1 MKVKILKLML
11 AAAAVLCLSAC
22 SGIKNLPKAEE
33 IDINGDWYRS
43 PVVKHAQG
51 AYAPDELGLVVRGG
65 KTGCIDETG
74 KEVIPCKYDN
84 QIVFSKRGYAAV
96 YNGEK
101 CGIINTSGEEVVPPE
116 YDWIEDAPGETEYA
130 VASKDGKCGYINLS
144 GGEGIPFCFDEADYF
159 NADGYAAVSV
169 NSKWGV
175 INTSGEITVPVMY
188 AEIETTD
195 KGYSVVTNGGKKG
208 LVDSSG
214 REILPAKYDM
224 IDAIPSG
231 DSVVFAVYKGSESFL
246 YSDKGKMLAEF
257 GKTALEYDSELKTGG
272 IIGTNSAGIKAAR
285 QGTIDEDNPPVYRL
299 YDKSGKSISN
309 TEYTYFTDYGSVAY
323 VETEE
328 GSGLITSQGEE
339 LLPCAYDCMTE
350 ITSDDGEPWLA
361 YYRLYEG
368 WTVYDTSGKRLKALR
383 KVLEDAPEDSDFYL
397 IGDDRIVIGLC
408 DGYDGP
414 LAGDMKD
421 FTGRKINKG
430 SIKVLYGMNNGNTV
444 ITRDNENEKNGLMDT
459 DGNILV
465 PAKYYSIEYCKSVYG
480 PFYLARTQAENDK
493 ITYFNRKGEQ
503 VTESDVYDDPMS
515 VDGLI
520 GVD

>member
-1 MKVKILKLML
+1 ML
-11 AAAAVLCLSAC
+11 VAAALLCLSAC
-22 SGIKNLPKAEE
+22 SGSIIQPKAEE

-43 PVVKHAQG
+43 PAVSDAQG
-51 AYAPDELGLVVRGG
+51 NYEPDELGFVVRNG
-65 KTGCIDETG
+65 KTGFIDETG
-74 KEVIPCKYDN
+74 KEVIPCRYDN
-84 QIVFSKRGYAAV
+84 HIVFSKRGYASV
-96 YNGEK
+96 YNGGK
-101 CGIINTSGEEVVPPE
+101 CGVINTSGEEVIPLE
-116 YDWIEDAPGETEYA
+116 YDWIEDIPGETDYA

-159 NADGYAAVSV
+159 SSDGYAAVSV

-175 INTSGEITVPVMY
+175 INTKGEITVPIMY

-214 REILPAKYDM
+214 IEILPAKYDM
-224 IDAIPSG
+224 IDAIPAG
-231 DSVVFAVYKGSESFL
+231 DTVVFAVYKGSESYL
-246 YSDKGKMLAEF
+246 YSDKGEVLAEF

-272 IIGTNSAGIKAAR
+272 IIGTNSAGIKAAM
-285 QGTIDEDNPPVYRL
+285 QGTIDEDHPPVYRL
-299 YDKSGKSISN
+299 YDKTGKSISDA
-309 TEYTYFTDYGSVAY
+309 EYSYFTDYGSVAY

-328 GSGLITSQGEE
+328 GCGLITSQGEE
-339 LLPCAYDCMTE
+339 ILPCAYDYMTE
-350 ITSDDGEPWLA
+350 ISADDSEPWLA

-368 WTVYDTSGKRLKALR
+368 WTVYDTSGKRVTSLR

-397 IGDDRIVIGLC
+397 IGDDRIVIGLT

-465 PAKYYSIEYCKSVYG
+465 PAQYSSIDYTESSYG
-480 PFYLARTQAENDK
+480 PFYLARTQEESGRV
-493 ITYFNRKGEQ
+493 TYFNRKGEQ
-503 VTESDVYDDPMS
+503 VTETDEYDDPMS
-515 VDGLI
+515 VEGLI
-520 GVD
+520 GTD